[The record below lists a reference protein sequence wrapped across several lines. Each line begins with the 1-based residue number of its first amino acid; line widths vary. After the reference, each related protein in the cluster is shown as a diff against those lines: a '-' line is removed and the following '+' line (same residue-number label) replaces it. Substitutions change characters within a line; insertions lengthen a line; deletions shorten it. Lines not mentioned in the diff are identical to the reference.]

1 MKTLSNNPLF
11 SLLNRK
17 NEANFLSGI
26 FSPFTFE
33 TCENS
38 GRWLWKE
45 GCVSNGVRKSGNT
58 CASPTA
64 VI

>member
-17 NEANFLSGI
+17 NEGNFPSGI

-38 GRWLWKE
+38 GR
-45 GCVSNGVRKSGNT
+45 CVSNGVRKSGNT